1 MRIPIIPI
9 GNSQGI
15 RIPKSILRQLD
26 MPDQVDL
33 EVHEKEIVIT
43 PYKRSSREGWD
54 NAFAEM
60 AESGEDEPVFEDM
73 QDEEEFE
80 WEW

>member
-9 GNSQGI
+9 GNSKGI

-33 EVHEKEIVIT
+33 EVHEKEIVLK
-43 PYKRSSREGWD
+43 PAKRNSREGWD
-54 NAFAEM
+54 DAFAEM
-60 AESGEDEPVFEDM
+60 AENSDDEPVFEEI
-73 QDEEEFE
+73 QDEEGFE

>member
-9 GNSQGI
+9 GNSKGI

-26 MPDQVDL
+26 MPDLVDL
-33 EVHEKEIVIT
+33 EVHEKEIVLR
-43 PYKRSSREGWD
+43 PSKRTSREGWD
-54 NAFAEM
+54 EAFAEM
-60 AESGEDEPVFEDM
+60 AENGEDELVLEEI
-73 QDEEEFE
+73 QDKENFE

>member
-9 GNSQGI
+9 GNSKGI

-26 MPDQVDL
+26 MPDHVDL
-33 EVHEKEIVIT
+33 EVHEKEIVLK
-43 PYKRSSREGWD
+43 PAKRNFREGWD
-54 NAFAEM
+54 DAFAEM
-60 AESGEDEPVFEDM
+60 AENGDDEPFLDDI
-73 QDEEEFE
+73 QDEENFE

>member
-9 GNSQGI
+9 GNSKGI

-33 EVHEKEIVIT
+33 EVHEKEIVLK
-43 PYKRSSREGWD
+43 PAKRNSREGWD
-54 NAFAEM
+54 QAFAEM
-60 AESGEDEPVFEDM
+60 AENSDDEPVFEEI
-73 QDEEEFE
+73 QDEEVFE

>member
-33 EVHEKEIVIT
+33 EVHEKEVVIK

-60 AESGEDEPVFEDM
+60 AENGEDEPVFEVI

>member
-9 GNSQGI
+9 GNSKGI

-26 MPDQVDL
+26 MPDLVDL
-33 EVHEKEIVIT
+33 EVHEKEIVLR
-43 PYKRSSREGWD
+43 PSKRTSREGWD
-54 NAFAEM
+54 EAFAEM
-60 AESGEDEPVFEDM
+60 AENGEDELVLEEIQDKED
-73 QDEEEFE
+73 FE